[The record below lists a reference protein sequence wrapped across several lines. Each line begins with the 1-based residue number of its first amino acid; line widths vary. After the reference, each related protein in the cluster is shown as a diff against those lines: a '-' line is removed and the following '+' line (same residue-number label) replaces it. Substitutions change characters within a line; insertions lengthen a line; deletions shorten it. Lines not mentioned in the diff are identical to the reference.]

1 MICVC
6 DIRTPRSVLD
16 SLKER
21 GFEILQLP
29 PDPSLPDPVSGHSD
43 LLVFIIDGYL
53 LTREDYYHQAY
64 VEIDRL
70 CKKAR
75 FKRMITT
82 EKAGAKYPL
91 DCGLCAAISGKNILY
106 CDKSADR
113 KLLRMATA
121 YGYSLLR
128 VPQGY
133 AKCSCAILADGA
145 IITSD
150 EGIERVTRAAGI
162 DTLLISAGH
171 VDLPGYNYGFIGGA
185 SGLCGNTLYFAGRI
199 EDHPDY
205 EAIKV
210 FSEKHGT
217 ELVSL
222 GDGKLYDVGS
232 LFFI

>member
-16 SLKER
+16 SLNER
-21 GFEILQLP
+21 GFDIVQLP

-43 LLVFIIDGYL
+43 LLLFIIDGYL
-53 LTREDYYHQAY
+53 LTREDYYLTAPAD
-64 VEIDRL
+64 IDRL

-75 FKRMITT
+75 LKRMITT
-82 EKAGAKYPL
+82 EKADAKYPH
-91 DCGLCAAISGKNILY
+91 DCGLCAAISGQNLLY
-106 CDKSADR
+106 CEKSTDK
-113 KLLRMATA
+113 KLLRLGTA
-121 YGYSLLR
+121 YGYSLLS

-133 AKCSCAILADGA
+133 TKCSCAILADGA

-185 SGLCGNTLYFAGRI
+185 SGLYGNTLYFAGRI
-199 EDHPDY
+199 EDHPNY
-205 EAIKV
+205 EMIMD
-210 FSEKHGT
+210 FSKKHGT
-217 ELVSL
+217 ELISL
-222 GDGKLYDVGS
+222 GNGKLYDVGS
-232 LFFI
+232 LLFI

>member
-1 MICVC
+1 
-6 DIRTPRSVLD
+6 
-16 SLKER
+16 
-21 GFEILQLP
+21 
-29 PDPSLPDPVSGHSD
+29 
-43 LLVFIIDGYL
+43 
-53 LTREDYYHQAY
+53 
-64 VEIDRL
+64 
-70 CKKAR
+70 
-75 FKRMITT
+75 MITT
-82 EKAGAKYPL
+82 EKAGANYPL
-91 DCGLCAAISGKNILY
+91 DCGLCAAISGNNILY

-113 KLLRMATA
+113 KLLQMATA

-133 AKCSCAILADGA
+133 TKCSCAILADGA

-150 EGIERVTRAAGI
+150 AGIERVTRAAGI

-205 EAIKV
+205 ETIKD

-222 GDGKLYDVGS
+222 GDEKLYDVGS
-232 LFFI
+232 LLFIYKR

>member
-16 SLKER
+16 QLKER
-21 GFEILQLP
+21 GFEIIHLP
-29 PDPSLPDPVSGHSD
+29 PDTSLPHPVCGHSD
-43 LLVFIIDGYL
+43 LLVFIIYGYL
-53 LTREDYYHQAY
+53 LTREDYYHKSF

-75 FKRMITT
+75 LKPMITT

-91 DCGLCAAISGKNILY
+91 DCGLCAAISGRNILY
-106 CDKSADR
+106 CEKSADR
-113 KLLRMATA
+113 KLLRMGTA
-121 YGYSLLR
+121 YGYTLLS

-133 AKCSCAILADGA
+133 TKCSCAILADGA

-150 EGIERVTRAAGI
+150 EGIANITRKAGI
-162 DTLLISAGH
+162 DTLIISAGH
-171 VDLPGYNYGFIGGA
+171 VDLPGYDYGFIGGA

-199 EDHPDY
+199 EDHPNY
-205 EAIKV
+205 ETIRE
-210 FSEKHGT
+210 FSRKHGT
-217 ELVSL
+217 EILSL

-232 LFFI
+232 LLFI